1 MEYEILLPFDTK
13 LKLIAKDSKNI
24 NKTLQQSKT
33 VDVYEAT
40 N

>member
-1 MEYEILLPFDTK
+1 MEYEILLPYDTK

-24 NKTLQQSKT
+24 KKTLQQSKT